1 MFDSTG
7 TRFDFTVTA
16 GIEEVI
22 CIAIS
27 QEVEELSV
35 AGATWQ
41 ARWTK
46 ADGTT
51 GTIGCQHGG
60 DDNEVLLTVPA
71 MDGGIYGWELMA
83 TDDNGE
89 VMRVLYGS
97 FTAVTSTAAE
107 ELVADAKSST
117 LRTVDVLVPA
127 AVGAPMELRWRASSA
142 AAAAAEAAQK
152 SADEAAEVAE
162 QLEALQET
170 AQQAVDTAA
179 EALEKLEGLDEL
191 LVKFQDAL
199 GSQIHIDST
208 TGTWIIAGVDSG
220 VYAQGEA
227 GKSPYIST
235 SGTWVYYLDDS
246 MQWVDSGLQ
255 AKGEDGLSPRVNA
268 LGNWEVYVDGEWTDT
283 GIQAQG
289 KDGLDGDKVIRIVVD
304 SYSDIPQEGETCNG
318 GYYYYV
324 STPSKLVI
332 RITGDITEDTT
343 LTIDGVEVD
352 LSGVIPQETVTEV
365 SSMKIDAGQDTAT
378 LSLSLA
384 STSGHDTTPANQW
397 LLGTL
402 TINGTAVDLTSL
414 CLAADQ
420 YQGDAS
426 ADDETLVYTLMSGIA
441 SLIEAA
447 GLGVGVTYTAASKT
461 GSVTITGDALEVS
474 YDEMDASD
482 LPETAGYY
490 AGWLALTTAE
500 GAEGVDG
507 LYDWYGVSNWA
518 WAWLDGYFPS
528 GTLKQITLRQ
538 DKWGTS
544 ATTATFNACYLQI
557 WEMDDDVGEWVLL
570 GTSNECYDTYTEGEN
585 LVYTFDGVTLDGNL
599 HHIVRSSCEA
609 NLNLSWEYWILGTDA
624 DGNTLTADRMRSSM
638 IAAPEN
644 CYTMQPNGTST
655 HACVPALDFVSVTKS
670 FTTTTVTTESED
682 YGLLDGVQKDGIY
695 TKYYAFD
702 SIDSITAEEL
712 NSWLSGYYDS
722 YGESVISTNI
732 EGNTEYKVNG
742 ELVTQ
747 EDGSFR
753 LRFVNRGA
761 YGGSVVGIITAL
773 TDEEMKAAKL
783 AWSLTDF
790 WYPSATA
797 SVATEGWLLLAFE
810 TNEAGWYL
818 VKSDTQTFVTG
829 GEDIA
834 VEADLASLGLTLASN
849 LVYAVVCTTGGGGS
863 TTNALPTLTATVET
877 TVITEDVDTASQLD
891 ALAGAIA
898 EAGIDGLT
906 LAEQTDSELV
916 YTSEYDAVTVVWT
929 AGLHCLTYD
938 KCWTVYAWL
947 TNEDGEGSWQIIGER
962 NDIATS
968 EIYGLVKLGTD
979 TTVSDGAPVGTNGDG
994 QMAVPLMSY
1003 TVAGTA
1009 KASTAETME
1018 EDTAGAIGMTEDG
1031 RARAQSARADR
1042 FGAMKHSLSDQ
1053 TETDCV
1059 GLNADGTTGI
1069 RWATL
1074 TDSGVVRLGSKF
1086 GQLNR
1091 IPYQQGVGATE
1102 DHQISNNLLYGGAL
1116 QHQKKAAWS
1125 GKMDWLDE
1133 MESTEYYNAD
1143 DYYIGVYTSDQF
1155 TQSEGSGMELLSATT
1170 TMLAGVYIARGR
1182 DDDRENATLTAA
1194 DTALYYYNKEEV
1206 YTKEETE
1213 AKIVELCYTR
1223 DEADEIFL
1231 TRTAAA
1237 NTYLTKADAADL
1249 YIAQTAEWTGD
1260 VFLTEDEYNDLLAA
1274 GKTVSTIRYNILE
1287 E

>member
-27 QEVEELSV
+27 QEVETLSV

-41 ARWTK
+41 ARWTR

-71 MDGGIYGWELMA
+71 MDGGIYSWELMA

-162 QLEALQET
+162 SLEALQET

-191 LVKFQDAL
+191 LVQFQDAL

-255 AKGEDGLSPRVNA
+255 AKGEDGLSPRVNS
-268 LGNWEVYVDGEWTDT
+268 LGNWEVYVDGAWTDT

-289 KDGLDGDKVIRIVVD
+289 KDGLDGDKIVRIVVD

-324 STPSKLVI
+324 STPAKLVI
-332 RITGDITEDTT
+332 RITGGVTEDTT

-352 LSGVIPQETVTEV
+352 LSGVMPQEVTAELSTTTFDGTTVEGDGYK
-365 SSMKIDAGQDTAT
+365 SYPYMGAANWIWGRIPAGIVHA
-378 LSLSLA
+378 
-384 STSGHDTTPANQW
+384 
-397 LLGTL
+397 GTL
-402 TINGTAVDLTSL
+402 TSLTL
-414 CLAADQ
+414 CQDIW
-420 YQGDAS
+420 
-426 ADDETLVYTLMSGIA
+426 ET
-441 SLIEAA
+441 
-447 GLGVGVTYTAASKT
+447 
-461 GSVTITGDALEVS
+461 
-474 YDEMDASD
+474 
-482 LPETAGYY
+482 
-490 AGWLALTTAE
+490 TT
-500 GAEGVDG
+500 
-507 LYDWYGVSNWA
+507 
-518 WAWLDGYFPS
+518 
-528 GTLKQITLRQ
+528 
-538 DKWGTS
+538 
-544 ATTATFNACYLQI
+544 TTATFEDTYLQI
-557 WEMDDDVGEWVLL
+557 WQLKADGETWELL
-570 GTSNECYDTYTEGEN
+570 GTSHECYNTYTEGEN
-585 LVYTFDGVTLDGNL
+585 VNIYTFDGAEIAGDRDLIIRASTAEHLDL
-599 HHIVRSSCEA
+599 A
-609 NLNLSWEYWILGTDA
+609 QEYWLNGTDA
-624 DGNTLTADRMRSSM
+624 DGNSLSDDKAR
-638 IAAPEN
+638 
-644 CYTMQPNGTST
+644 
-655 HACVPALDFVSVTKS
+655 SVTTVYGAGCVSMAPSGGSVQDYYSVGFRYTVTYKTFS
-670 FTTTTVTTESED
+670 TTVTTTESED
-682 YGLLDGVQKDGIY
+682 YDLLDGVAKDGII
-695 TKYYAFD
+695 TRAAGFD

-712 NSWLSGYYDS
+712 NSWLGGYYES
-722 YGESVISTNI
+722 LGECVISTNLDD
-732 EGNTEYKVNG
+732 NTSYKVNG
-742 ELVTQ
+742 QLVTQ
-747 EDGSFR
+747 EDGSFQ
-753 LRFVNRGA
+753 LTFVNRGA
-761 YGGSVVGIITAL
+761 YGGSIVGLITAL
-773 TDEEMKAAKL
+773 TEDEMNATKL
-783 AWSLTDF
+783 SWSLTDF
-790 WYPSATA
+790 TAPPASAST
-797 SVATEGWLLLAFE
+797 ATEGWLLLAFE
-810 TNEAGWYL
+810 TNEEGWVL
-818 VKSDTQTFVTG
+818 VKSDAQTFVED
-829 GEDIA
+829 GEDIS
-834 VEADLASLGLTLASN
+834 VEADLAELGLTLASN
-849 LVYAVVCTTGGGGS
+849 LVYAVACSTGGGGS
-863 TTNALPTLTATVET
+863 VTKATPTLTATVET
-877 TVITEDVDTASQLD
+877 TVTTEDVDTASQLD

-898 EAGIDGLT
+898 AAGIDGLA
-906 LAEQTDSELV
+906 LEEQTDSELV
-916 YTSEYDAVTVVWT
+916 YTSEYDTVTVVWT
-929 AGLHCLTYD
+929 AGLHCLSYD

-947 TNEDGEGSWQIIGER
+947 TDEDGEGSWQVIGER
-962 NDIATS
+962 NDIATT

-1009 KASTAETME
+1009 KTSTAETME
-1018 EDTAGAIGMTEDG
+1018 EDTSGAIGMTEDG

-1170 TMLAGVYIARGR
+1170 TRLAGVYIASGR
-1182 DDDRENATLTAA
+1182 DDERENATLTAA